1 MNNSNPKKKTNGT
14 VKWLIALVVLLLVA
28 AGIRLSL
35 QSDWLLDY
43 ARGLIVQQA
52 NDQLNGH
59 LEIDS
64 IKGDILFGVTV
75 TGVTLR
81 DRQENDILRVD
92 TLEVNYTL
100 PSLIRKPHRL
110 DLLRVNGLQGSLV
123 QDEDS
128 VWNAEKLLPES
139 EAEEGEPL
147 YWSVDRLMIDRANVA
162 IQSGLLPDG
171 RLEVDELSLHTMI
184 EMFPDRWFVSLDHLS
199 MNITE
204 GRLPS
209 PVEISV
215 RAAASDRLVTLE
227 SLIVNTGRSLLNSEG
242 AYIDGEGVQGE
253 ADLAPLS
260 RRDVIAY
267 MSDYPVRK
275 NIDLDLDLEGTVEN
289 LTVSVSADAGSGGR
303 FTLSAGTDITD
314 PFLLKQLTFEAERFN
329 GVELIGDSTLPSVQ
343 YAKFSGTGR
352 INLSDIEKADFEGD
366 LLVESLSL
374 EPYALDRGEFSYRL
388 SDGGLSA
395 RGSLQKQGQM
405 IGLTGRVTDLFGE
418 QPLWDG
424 SATAENLNL
433 AEWLADPSLESRLGI
448 TIEAEGE
455 GFEPGEMLGSLE
467 VDLTE
472 GRFRDQEISMAQ
484 LSSNI
489 TPDRINGNLSAEV
502 RESSMSADF
511 AVDSW
516 LTDPGYEF
524 SAGFEQIDLTNF
536 SGFSQEFPT
545 RINGSI
551 RGRGQSFDL
560 KNLQLTARA
569 AIDSSLINGEPID
582 SLRAEVAIRDQVV
595 FVEKASLD
603 SDIADAMVTLRQH
616 LFELTDPQNRLN
628 FTADFKDLHPLSPL
642 FGLERLSAVGE
653 LEGELNRNAIGQ
665 LEFTGDIELRDIEA
679 DTLFTAE
686 KITGNATARLLEEI
700 ELDGRLEIGRPV
712 VMNQGIQDFIVSA
725 TAIISEDETAGD
737 IGFELIN
744 DNESEIIHVGRYSI
758 TPEQSRL
765 TTSRFDFVTQ
775 GRTLSLQENFDIT
788 YDGNTLQVDTMR
800 VHSAGKEA
808 FIEFSAP
815 QIDNEAQ
822 RVYMELGEINMGVL
836 QRTLIDEE
844 ITDGMLSG
852 HFQYHNS
859 SDTLSLSTR
868 GIYSQIEYEKGRM
881 DTLQFVGSIENEWLD
896 VAVNGIHEGSEL
908 FSSYVRVPYLPGD
921 PLTFDEQF
929 FDRAIDGRF
938 LLNESAVDY
947 WLSFVPGSAAEAT
960 SGTVSFSGNL
970 SGKAGMPQFKG
981 GLNFR
986 DGRLSGVP
994 IESFDMSVLYEH
1006 EDSQLDFAGN
1016 IISRGTEVLDIA
1028 SQVPFKIDLREAE
1041 LELPSNEDSLRI
1053 SLQSRELNLAIV
1065 NDFLNND
1072 MVRGIKG
1079 RLNGDVSV
1087 TGTLGNLQPEGYLEL
1102 RHGSIGVVEAGITL
1116 SEMKSRIN
1124 LSSEELE
1131 LENFSMRSGPGRI
1144 RASGS
1149 VDLENLQPGE
1159 LDLEIRGSQFR
1170 AANTQQYNAIVD
1182 FTSKITG
1189 TVDKPNLS
1197 GSLTFLSG
1205 FVKLQNF
1212 GERAVEDVVL
1222 EGEEEANPLE
1232 FYDSMEIEMDVNFQR
1247 QFFIRN
1253 SQFLDLE
1260 IELDGRV
1267 DLLKSRQEEL
1277 EMFGQLEGVSGYARP
1292 LGKNFE
1298 LDEAFVTFTGPVD
1311 NPDLNVRTQ
1320 YEPPE
1325 SRTDITIYYIIEG
1338 TGQEPEFRFDSEP
1351 EMELQNILSYTIF
1364 GRPFYELESWEQ
1376 VVAGSGGGPTVADVA
1391 MDVILDRVEILA
1403 SQQLGIDVVRIDNSR
1418 TGSDSSTSI
1427 LTGWYLNRRT
1437 FFALVN
1443 EVDTN
1448 PKTLF
1453 VLEYLLRENLELIIT
1468 QGDDSRQGVD
1478 LRWKYEY

>member
-1 MNNSNPKKKTNGT
+1 LNNSNPKKKTNST
-14 VKWLIALVVLLLVA
+14 VKWLIALVVVLLVA

-35 QSDWLLDY
+35 KSDWLLEY
-43 ARGLIVQQA
+43 ARGVIVQQA
-52 NDQLNGH
+52 NEQLNGT
-59 LEIDS
+59 LSIDS
-64 IKGDILFGVTV
+64 IHGDILFGVTV

-81 DRQENDILRVD
+81 DLQEDDILRID

-100 PSLIRKPHRL
+100 PSLIRKPHRV
-110 DLLRVNGLQGSLV
+110 DLLRVNGLHGQLV

-128 VWNAEKLLPES
+128 VWNAEKLLPEP
-139 EAEEGEPL
+139 ETEETDPL
-147 YWSVDRLMIDRANVA
+147 YWSVDRLMVDRATVS
-162 IQSGLLPDG
+162 IQSGQLPDG
-171 RLEVDELSLHTMI
+171 RLKVDELSIHSMI
-184 EMFPDRWFVSLDHLS
+184 EMFPDRWFVSVDQLS
-199 MNITE
+199 MNIRE

-209 PVEISV
+209 PVEVSM

-242 AYIDGEGVQGE
+242 AYVDGEGVQAE
-253 ADLAPLS
+253 ANLAPLS
-260 RRDVIAY
+260 GLDVIAY
-267 MSDYPVRK
+267 LNDYPVRQPM
-275 NIDLDLDLEGTVEN
+275 DLGLNLEGTVEN
-289 LTVSVSADAGSGGR
+289 LTVSVTADAGTGGR

-314 PFLLKQLTFEAERFN
+314 PFLLKEVSFEARRFN
-329 GVELIGDSTLPSVQ
+329 GVELLGDSTLPSIE
-343 YAKFSGTGR
+343 YAKFSGSGR
-352 INLSDIEKADFEGD
+352 INVSGVENAGFEGD
-366 LLVESLSL
+366 LVVESLSR
-374 EPYALDRGEFSYRL
+374 EPYRLDRGEFSYRL
-388 SDGGLSA
+388 AGGTVTA
-395 RGSLQKQGQM
+395 RGSLQKQDQT
-405 IGLTGRVTDLFGE
+405 IGLTAGVANLFGE
-418 QPLWDG
+418 QPQWNG

-433 AEWLADPSLESRLGI
+433 ADWLADPSLESRLGV
-448 TIEAEGE
+448 TVEAEGE
-455 GFEPGEMLGSLE
+455 GFDPEDMQGSL
-467 VDLTE
+467 DLNLAE
-472 GRFRDQEISMAQ
+472 GRFRDQQFSGVQ
-484 LSSNI
+484 FSGNI
-489 TPDRINGNLSAEV
+489 TPDRIDGNLSAEV
-502 RESSMSADF
+502 LESRMSADF
-511 AVDSW
+511 AVESW
-516 LTDPGYEF
+516 LSDPGYEF
-524 SAGFEQIDLTNF
+524 SAGVEQLDLTDF

-545 RINGSI
+545 RINGTV

-560 KNLQLTARA
+560 ENLQLTARA
-569 AIDSSLINGEPID
+569 AIDSSLVNGEPID
-582 SLRAEVAIRDQVV
+582 SLRAEVNIRDQVL
-595 FVEKASLD
+595 FLERASLQ
-603 SDIADAMVTLRQH
+603 SDIADAEGTLRQH
-616 LFELTDPQNRLN
+616 LFEITDPQNRLN
-628 FTADFKDLHPLSPL
+628 FSADIKDLHPLAPL
-642 FGLERLSAVGE
+642 VGLERLSAVGE

-665 LEFTGDIELRDIEA
+665 LEFKGDIELRDIEA

-686 KITGNATARLLEEI
+686 KISGNATARLMEEI

-725 TAIISEDETAGD
+725 TAIIGKDETAGD

-744 DNESEIIHVGRYSI
+744 DDESEIIHVGRYSI
-758 TPEQSRL
+758 TAEQSRL
-765 TTSRFDFVTQ
+765 TTSRFDFVSQ

-788 YDGNTLQVDTMR
+788 YDGNTLRADTMR
-800 VHSAGKEA
+800 VQSPNEEA

-815 QIDNEAQ
+815 QIDSETQ
-822 RVYMELGEINMGVL
+822 RAYLEVGNINMGVL
-836 QRTLIDEE
+836 QRTLIDEQ
-844 ITDGMLSG
+844 ITDGILSG
-852 HFQYHNS
+852 HFQFHNS

-881 DTLQFVGSIENEWLD
+881 DTLQFVGAIENEWLD

-908 FSSYVRVPYLPGD
+908 FSSYIRVPYLPGD

-929 FDRAIDGRF
+929 FDRTIDGRF

-960 SGTVSFSGNL
+960 SGTVSFNGTL

-994 IESFDMSVLYEH
+994 IETFDMSVLYEH
-1006 EDSQLDFAGN
+1006 EESQLDVEGN
-1016 IISRGTEVLDIA
+1016 IISRGEEVLDIA

-1053 SLQSRELNLAIV
+1053 RLQTRELNLAIV
-1065 NDFLNND
+1065 NDFLNKD

-1079 RLNGDVSV
+1079 RLDGDVNV
-1087 TGTLGNLQPEGYLEL
+1087 NGTLGNLQPEGHLEL
-1102 RHGSIGVVEAGITL
+1102 SRGSIRVVEAGITL
-1116 SEMKSRIN
+1116 SEIKSRIN
-1124 LSSEELE
+1124 LSSEMLE
-1131 LENFSMRSGPGRI
+1131 LERFSMSSGPGRV

-1149 VDLENLQPGE
+1149 VGLDNLQPGQ
-1159 LDLEIRGSQFR
+1159 LDLEIRGTQFR

-1182 FTSKITG
+1182 FTSNITG
-1189 TVDKPNLS
+1189 TVDQPTLS

-1222 EGEEEANPLE
+1222 EGEEEEDALA
-1232 FYDSMEIEMDVNFQR
+1232 FYDSMDIEVDVNFQR

-1260 IELDGRV
+1260 IELAGRL
-1267 DLLKSRQEEL
+1267 DLLKGRQEDL

-1320 YEPPE
+1320 YQPPE
-1325 SRTDITIYYIIEG
+1325 ARTDITIFYIIEG

-1376 VVAGSGGGPTVADVA
+1376 VVAGSGGGPSVADVA

-1443 EVDTN
+1443 EVDTS

-1453 VLEYLLRENLELIIT
+1453 LLEYLLKENLELIIT

-1478 LRWKYEY
+1478 LRWRYEY

>member
-1 MNNSNPKKKTNGT
+1 N
-14 VKWLIALVVLLLVA
+14 
-28 AGIRLSL
+28 
-35 QSDWLLDY
+35 
-43 ARGLIVQQA
+43 
-52 NDQLNGH
+52 
-59 LEIDS
+59 
-64 IKGDILFGVTV
+64 
-75 TGVTLR
+75 
-81 DRQENDILRVD
+81 
-92 TLEVNYTL
+92 
-100 PSLIRKPHRL
+100 
-110 DLLRVNGLQGSLV
+110 
-123 QDEDS
+123 
-128 VWNAEKLLPES
+128 
-139 EAEEGEPL
+139 
-147 YWSVDRLMIDRANVA
+147 
-162 IQSGLLPDG
+162 
-171 RLEVDELSLHTMI
+171 
-184 EMFPDRWFVSLDHLS
+184 
-199 MNITE
+199 
-204 GRLPS
+204 
-209 PVEISV
+209 
-215 RAAASDRLVTLE
+215 
-227 SLIVNTGRSLLNSEG
+227 
-242 AYIDGEGVQGE
+242 
-253 ADLAPLS
+253 
-260 RRDVIAY
+260 
-267 MSDYPVRK
+267 
-275 NIDLDLDLEGTVEN
+275 LEGTVEN
-289 LTVSVSADAGSGGR
+289 LTVSVTADAGTGGR
-303 FTLSAGTDITD
+303 FTLSAGTDITE
-314 PFLLKQLTFEAERFN
+314 PFLLKEVSFEARRFN
-329 GVELIGDSTLPSVQ
+329 GVELLGDSTLPSVD
-343 YAKFSGTGR
+343 YAKFSGSGR
-352 INLSDIEKADFEGD
+352 MNLSDIETAGFEGD
-366 LLVESLSL
+366 LLIESLSL
-374 EPYALDRGEFSYRL
+374 DAYGVDRGEVRYTL
-388 SDGGLSA
+388 ADGDLSA
-395 RGSLQKQGQM
+395 RGSLRKQDQA
-405 IGLTGRVTDLFGE
+405 IELTGRVTDLFG
-418 QPLWDG
+418 QRPLWAG
-424 SATAENLNL
+424 SVTAENLNL
-433 AEWLADPSLESRLGI
+433 ADWLADPSLNSRLGV
-448 TIEAEGE
+448 TAEAEGE
-455 GFEPGEMLGSLE
+455 GFEPGIMQGRL
-467 VDLTE
+467 DLNLAE
-472 GRFRDQEISMAQ
+472 GRFRDQQFSGAR
-484 LSSNI
+484 LNGSI
-489 TPDRINGNLSAEV
+489 TPDSMKGTLSAEV
-502 RESSMSADF
+502 RESRLNADF
-511 AVDSW
+511 AVESW
-516 LTDPGYEF
+516 SIEPGYEF
-524 SAGFEQIDLTNF
+524 SAGFKNVDLADF

-551 RGRGQSFDL
+551 RGRGQSIDPE
-560 KNLQLTARA
+560 KLQLTALA
-569 AIDSSLINGEPID
+569 AIDSSLVNGEPID
-582 SLRAEVAIRDQVV
+582 SLRAEVKIRDQVV
-595 FVEKASLD
+595 VVERASLQ
-603 SDIADAMVTLRQH
+603 SDIADAAVSLRQH
-616 LFELTDPQNRLN
+616 LFELTNPGNRLN
-628 FTADFKDLHPLSPL
+628 FTADIKDLHPLAPL
-642 FGLERLSAVGE
+642 VGLERLMAVGE

-665 LEFTGDIELRDIEA
+665 LEFKGDIELRDIEA
-679 DTLFTAE
+679 DTLFTSE
-686 KITGNATARLLEEI
+686 KISGNATARLMEEI

-725 TAIISEDETAGD
+725 TALIGKDETAGD

-744 DNESEIIHVGRYSI
+744 DDESEIIHVGRYSI

-765 TTSRFDFVTQ
+765 TTSRFDFVSQ

-788 YDGNTLQVDTMR
+788 YDGNTLRADTMR
-800 VHSAGKEA
+800 VQSAGREA

-815 QIDNEAQ
+815 QIDSETQ
-822 RVYMELGEINMGVL
+822 RAYLEVGNINMGVL
-836 QRTLIDEE
+836 QRTLIDEQ
-844 ITDGMLSG
+844 ITDGILSG
-852 HFQYHNS
+852 HFQFHNS
-859 SDTLSLSTR
+859 PDTLSLSTR

-881 DTLQFVGSIENEWLD
+881 DTLQFVGAIENEWLD

-938 LLNESAVDY
+938 LLNETAVDY
-947 WLSFVPGSAAEAT
+947 WLLFVPGNAAEAT

-970 SGKAGMPQFKG
+970 SGRAGMPQFNG

-1006 EDSQLDFAGN
+1006 EDRQLDFSGN
-1016 IISRGTEVLDIA
+1016 IISRGEEVLDIA

-1065 NDFLNND
+1065 NDFLNKE

-1079 RLNGDVSV
+1079 RLDGDVSV

-1102 RHGSIGVVEAGITL
+1102 RRGSIGVVEAGITL

-1149 VDLENLQPGE
+1149 VDLENLQPGQ

-1182 FTSKITG
+1182 FTSNITG
-1189 TVDKPNLS
+1189 TVDQPNLS

-1222 EGEEEANPLE
+1222 EGEEEVNPLE

-1247 QFFIRN
+1247 QFYIRN

-1260 IELDGRV
+1260 IELGGRV
-1267 DLLKSRQEEL
+1267 DLLKGRQEEL

-1376 VVAGSGGGPTVADVA
+1376 VVAGSGGGPSVADVA

-1443 EVDTN
+1443 EVDTS

-1453 VLEYLLRENLELIIT
+1453 LLEYLLKENLELIIT